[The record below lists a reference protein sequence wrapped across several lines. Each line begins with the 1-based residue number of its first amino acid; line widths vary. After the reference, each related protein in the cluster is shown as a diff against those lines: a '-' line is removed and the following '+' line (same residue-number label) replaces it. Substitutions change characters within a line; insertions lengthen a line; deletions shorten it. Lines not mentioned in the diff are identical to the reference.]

1 MNPISMSLTSR
12 GATAEVDVA
21 HRPKVERSARRRREL
36 RSIEEEEVLTRREQ
50 QVLSCFAQGLNTFGV
65 ARLLSISP
73 TTVRNHAQR
82 ILSKLR
88 VHSRL
93 EAVARAYASG
103 LLTISTAGPEAKE
116 KRKRT
121 EV

>member
-1 MNPISMSLTSR
+1 MNPISMSLTSS
-12 GATAEVDVA
+12 GATGEVDVV
-21 HRPKVERSARRRREL
+21 HRPKPGQSARRRREL
-36 RSIEEEEVLTRREQ
+36 RSVEEEEVLTRREQ

-65 ARLLSISP
+65 ARLLAISP

-103 LLTISTAGPEAKE
+103 LLTISTAGPEA
-116 KRKRT
+116 RT
-121 EV
+121 KGRRTKD